1 MAERRNYLL
10 NVNGVKAIAK
20 LAPPAK
26 RKRYSDGDS
35 LHLVHDPKG
44 SLYWVMTYRYQSD
57 KDIKP
62 KQKTFHIGTYSSS
75 KQDVDTV
82 FKPEV
87 TLKQARTERDRA
99 KALLA
104 EGVLIPMSIRTSI
117 RTALSKKTYSM

>member
-1 MAERRNYLL
+1 MAERKNYLL

-62 KQKTFHIGTYSSS
+62 KQNDIKSNNQNS
-75 KQDVDTV
+75 V
-82 FKPEV
+82 FLINTEKPEKV
-87 TLKQARTERDRA
+87 EKAEA
-99 KALLA
+99 K
-104 EGVLIPMSIRTSI
+104 I
-117 RTALSKKTYSM
+117 SKLPVSNNVSTDS

>member
-1 MAERRNYLL
+1 MAERKNYLL

-35 LHLVHDPKG
+35 LYLVHDPKG

-62 KQKTFHIGTYSSS
+62 KQKTFHIGTYRSS

-82 FKPEV
+82 FKPDV
-87 TLKQARTERDRA
+87 TLKQARLERD
-99 KALLA
+99 
-104 EGVLIPMSIRTSI
+104 
-117 RTALSKKTYSM
+117 